1 MRKMLMLCVALHAPA
16 ALAAYRC
23 VDERGLTHIGDTP
36 PPGCANVMMY
46 EVRPN
51 GQVVR
56 AIEPTLTPEQAKTRA
71 ADLERK
77 READRLAAEQK
88 RKDSVLLS
96 TFANERE
103 FDVVRDRSVAPI
115 KSRIDLA
122 QERIQAVDKRTKAID
137 EEMEFYKAGK
147 GKAAKDAQPPHN
159 LVAEQERLKGERQAL
174 VASIAGFEKE
184 IAAVR
189 ARFDEDKR
197 RWVALKAGGNAQPA
211 AAPAAQPVK
220 TTPK

>member
-51 GQVVR
+51 GQVIR
-56 AIEPTLTPEQAKTRA
+56 AIEPTLTPEQAKARA
-71 ADLERK
+71 AELERK
-77 READRLAAEQK
+77 REAERIATAQK
-88 RKDSVLLS
+88 RKDGVLLS

-103 FDVVRDRSVAPI
+103 FDIVRDRSVAPI

-122 QERIQAVDKRTKAID
+122 QERIQEVDKRNKAIED
-137 EEMEFYKAGK
+137 EMEFYKAGK
-147 GKAAKDAQPPHN
+147 GKAAKGTQPPHN
-159 LVAEQERLKGERQAL
+159 LVTEQERLKAERQAL
-174 VASIAGFEKE
+174 LASIAGFEKE
-184 IAAVR
+184 IAVLR
-189 ARFDEDKR
+189 AKFDDDKR
-197 RWVALKAGGNAQPA
+197 RWVALKAGSTAPSTPA
-211 AAPAAQPVK
+211 PTAQPVK
-220 TTPK
+220 ATTK